1 MSVILPAGTALYR
14 YCLGTEVPTAWSTD
28 YHSPE
33 YFSPKYGDKNQIG
46 AFFFYPNEQTARNVL
61 SVAVQQQEGQGHPY
75 PNNIITNCHT
85 TADINLL
92 DITNCQRPVNI
103 LNILHDEGIDVLTT
117 DFNKYLDDIV
127 SFNQIR
133 GHHQFIMQNEGT
145 NDRIVRSD
153 MNEYGVQIDQ
163 FFHWRVQYT
172 GQLLTDFGNGVTFKR
187 QLQEKGY
194 EGYQFTEEKDTPTI
208 CIFEADKLSVPVH
221 QIVCEK
227 DIV

>member
-46 AFFFYPNEQTARNVL
+46 AFFFYPHEQTARNVL

-145 NDRIVRSD
+145 NDRIVRND

-172 GQLLTDFGNGVTFKR
+172 GQLLRKR
-187 QLQEKGY
+187 KTLLQSASLKPTSCQCPFIRLFVKKILCKESNA
-194 EGYQFTEEKDTPTI
+194 FTRSRQK
-208 CIFEADKLSVPVH
+208 
-221 QIVCEK
+221 Q
-227 DIV
+227 